1 MTWNLTLPQLCQ
13 LPLHVSEGVD
23 RSQTVFCLLS
33 PSGLR
38 KCRSLTSD
46 STWLR
51 CCQTSVTKLESL
63 GTVFQ
68 HFDGGRAVYLG
79 FMARP

>member
-23 RSQTVFCLLS
+23 GLQTVFCLLS
-33 PSGLR
+33 ASGLR
-38 KCRSLTSD
+38 RCRSLTLD
-46 STWLR
+46 SAWLR
-51 CCQTSVTKLESL
+51 CCQTCVTKLESL

-68 HFDGGRAVYLG
+68 HLVHGRAVYLG
-79 FMARP
+79 FMARH